1 MSSSD
6 RLRKERG
13 GSVMG
18 VADLVL
24 LLNKESFQPRNF
36 HMTIV
41 SVPLKLLANFK
52 MIESL
57 TQHPYGH

>member
-18 VADLVL
+18 VAELVP
-24 LLNKESFQPRNF
+24 LLNKKSFQPRNC

-52 MIESL
+52 MIETL
-57 TQHPYGH
+57 TQHSYGH